1 MIYVNEEKLTLGTIM
16 MIGQDYGIENKHN
29 MMSED
34 GLDKYVDDVIDVLYD
49 QTDKKEEEDWYIIR
63 ENYLDEIINK
73 LKEELQGQN
82 KEE

>member
-34 GLDKYVDDVIDVLYD
+34 GLDKYVDVLYD

>member
-16 MIGQDYGIENKHN
+16 MIGQDYGIENKYN

-34 GLDKYVDDVIDVLYD
+34 GLDKYVDDVINVLYAE
-49 QTDKKEEEDWYIIR
+49 TDKRQEEDWYIIR
-63 ENYLDEIINK
+63 ENYLDEIIYK